1 MRGYTYSM
9 GYSRGCPSSNGKGH
23 SGAVKLDRTL
33 LSRYIGR
40 GEGYDEEEKPSAY
53 PEEAL

>member
-9 GYSRGCPSSNGKGH
+9 GYSRGSSNGGH

-33 LSRYIGR
+33 LPRYIGC
-40 GEGYDEEEKPSAY
+40 GEGDYEEEKPSAY

>member
-9 GYSRGCPSSNGKGH
+9 GYSLGGSSNGGH

-33 LSRYIGR
+33 LPRYIGR
-40 GEGYDEEEKPSAY
+40 GEGYYEEEKPSAY